1 MGAVSRIG
9 IALTLTVLL
18 GGCAATVK
26 KSDDVKPMKVGANAT
41 KSIVLNMTG
50 GKDATDS
57 KDWGSF
63 KGVWR
68 DALQEEAGAVGATVS
83 TQEGEAKPTGAPGTL
98 LAVNVADFRYV
109 STGARIGFGIMTGNA
124 FVNAQVSFRDLNT
137 GEVWGE
143 RHYDTASSAW
153 QGVFAP
159 MTDKQVHAICK
170 EIVAT
175 LSNH

>member
-1 MGAVSRIG
+1 MGIG
-9 IALTLTVLL
+9 SKITIALMLTALL

-26 KSDDVKPMKVGANAT
+26 KSDDAKPVKVGANAT
-41 KSIVLNMTG
+41 RAIVLNMTG
-50 GKDATDS
+50 GRDATDS
-57 KDWGSF
+57 KDWEAF
-63 KGVWR
+63 KGIWR
-68 DALQEEAGAVGATVS
+68 EALQEEASAAGS
-83 TQEGEAKPTGAPGTL
+83 TFAAQEGAAKPTGAPGTL
-98 LAVNVADFRYV
+98 LAVNVADFRYI
-109 STGARIGFGIMTGNA
+109 STGARVGLGIMTGNA
-124 FVNAQVSFRDLNT
+124 FVNAEVSFRDLNT

-143 RHYDTASSAW
+143 RHYDTSSSAW

>member
-1 MGAVSRIG
+1 MKIISGIG
-9 IALTLTVLL
+9 IALTLTALL
-18 GGCAATVK
+18 GACSATVK
-26 KSDDVKPMKVGANAT
+26 KNDDVKPVRVGANAT
-41 KSIVLNMTG
+41 KAIVLNMTG

-57 KDWGSF
+57 KDWGPF
-63 KGVWR
+63 KDVWR
-68 DALQEEAGAVGATVS
+68 EALQEEAGVVGATVS

-109 STGARIGFGIMTGNA
+109 STGARIGFGVMTGNA

-137 GEVWGE
+137 GDVWGE
-143 RHYDTASSAW
+143 RQYDTASSAW

-170 EIVAT
+170 EIVTT
-175 LSNH
+175 LSNR

>member
-1 MGAVSRIG
+1 MGILSKVG
-9 IALTLTVLL
+9 IAMMLTVLL

-26 KSDDVKPMKVGANAT
+26 KSDDVKPVRVGANAT
-41 KSIVLNMTG
+41 KAIVLNMVG
-50 GKDATDS
+50 EKDATDS
-57 KDWGSF
+57 KDWESF

-68 DALQEEAGAVGATVS
+68 DALQEEASPLGVTVS
-83 TQEGEAKPTGAPGTL
+83 AQEGQPKPTGAPGTL
-98 LAVNVADFRYV
+98 LAVDVVDFRYV

>member
-1 MGAVSRIG
+1 MRIGFKIG
-9 IALTLTVLL
+9 IAMMLAVLL

-26 KSDDVKPMKVGANAT
+26 KSDDVKPLKVGANAT
-41 KSIVLNMTG
+41 RAIVLNMTG

-57 KDWGSF
+57 NDWEPF
-63 KGVWR
+63 KGIWR
-68 DALQEEAGAVGATVS
+68 EALQEEAGPLGATFT

-109 STGARIGFGIMTGNA
+109 STGARVGLGIMTGNA

-137 GEVWGE
+137 GEVLGE
-143 RHYDTASSAW
+143 RHYDTSSSVW

-159 MTDKQVHAICK
+159 MT

>member
-1 MGAVSRIG
+1 M
-9 IALTLTVLL
+9 TLTVLL

-26 KSDDVKPMKVGANAT
+26 KSDDLKPVKVGANAT
-41 KSIVLNMTG
+41 RAIVLNMTG

-57 KDWGSF
+57 KDWSSF
-63 KGVWR
+63 KGLWR
-68 DALQEEAGAVGATVS
+68 DALQEEAGAVGASVS
-83 TQEGEAKPTGAPGTL
+83 TQEGEAKPTGASGTL

-137 GEVWGE
+137 GELWGE
-143 RHYDTASSAW
+143 RHYDTTSSAW
-153 QGVFAP
+153 QGAFAP